1 MNRMN
6 LKFFKGLSKPII
18 WLIFICTTSSLYS
31 QTAGS
36 KATDAYQD
44 LMLNSIRPE
53 AEISSAI
60 ENHLVEI
67 NQVINNTNTPNYDK
81 SLFKVY
87 ALMVKE
93 IKDSASSEGL
103 SVIGASFNK
112 ILNQIS
118 TNSEYKEVK
127 MEDLRTLS
135 YGLLEILQILPQVN
149 YPTID

>member
-6 LKFFKGLSKPII
+6 LKFFKGLSNTII
-18 WLIFICTTSSLYS
+18 WVIFICTTSSLYS

-93 IKDSASSEGL
+93 IKDSAPSQGL

-135 YGLLEILQILPQVN
+135 YGLLEILQILPQVSN
-149 YPTID
+149 PTID